1 MDIVLVV
8 LNVLA
13 SLGAAGSS
21 VAGVIKPA
29 LGLRSDEETTAGV
42 HFYTRAYAAR
52 ALPLGLVT
60 AFVLV
65 WGPSAAVVP
74 LLVVSGLAQV
84 GDSVLGIMRRD
95 PGMALGAGAFA
106 VIHLLAAI
114 LWS

>member
-1 MDIVLVV
+1 MDTVLLV

-13 SLGAAGSS
+13 ALGAAGSS
-21 VAGVIKPA
+21 VAGVVKPG
-29 LGLRSDEETTAGV
+29 LGLRPDEETTAGV

-52 ALPLGLVT
+52 ALPLGVVT
-60 AFVLV
+60 ALVLV
-65 WGPSAAVVP
+65 WGPSVAVVP

-84 GDSVLGIMRRD
+84 GDSVLGIMRRNL
-95 PGMALGAGAFA
+95 GMALGAGAFA